1 MGLNQEFIRQRQ
13 ISSISKAHTSLRKTL
28 FAWRDFILYIKY
40 QAFEGDNAIQHLKYT
55 LKTSPSS
62 SHASWNRDGRKEAT
76 LLVLFHFSQR
86 VHWGNF
92 LYHSTVPISLTSNM
106 GYCVHP
112 ITLEYLICLLLWS
125 ITPSLTPWCDMMN
138 IPAFLRGSRGFV
150 QPSLQVL
157 CFLNPLRLCPQ
168 KSI

>member
-1 MGLNQEFIRQRQ
+1 MKDSFCLKGFYPLHK
-13 ISSISKAHTSLRKTL
+13 ISSFWRRQCNSASKIYSEDITQL
-28 FAWRDFILYIKY
+28 FSCFMK
-40 QAFEGDNAIQHLKYT
+40 Q
-55 LKTSPSS
+55 
-62 SHASWNRDGRKEAT
+62 RDGRKEAT
-76 LLVLFHFSQR
+76 LMVLFHFSQR

-92 LYHSTVPISLTSNM
+92 LYHSAVPISLTSNT

-112 ITLEYLICLLLWS
+112 IALEYLICLLLWS

-138 IPAFLRGSRGFV
+138 VPAFLRGSRGFV

-157 CFLNPLRLCPQ
+157 CILNPLRLCPQ